1 VTISADIIA
10 DSISPLGIRITTMA
24 LAYPRFIH
32 AEFMTHRTFSRGAS
46 SSRAIPVKR
55 MLSEVWNHPATPIHW
70 GANQAGMQARA
81 ELSGIRKHV
90 SASLW
95 KWT

>member
-1 VTISADIIA
+1 MTISADVIA

-24 LAYPRFIH
+24 LVYHRFIH
-32 AEFMTHRTFSRGAS
+32 AEFMTHRTFSRSAS

-70 GANQAGMQARA
+70 
-81 ELSGIRKHV
+81 
-90 SASLW
+90 
-95 KWT
+95 